1 MYLPRKRR
9 IETNEVVYGRGK
21 GGYGS
26 YETWRR
32 GCGEQAAMEEDNP
45 QWRPLNKGK
54 AEEEEEELYY
64 FSSHLIVKGDTD

>member
-1 MYLPRKRR
+1 
-9 IETNEVVYGRGK
+9 
-21 GGYGS
+21 
-26 YETWRR
+26 
-32 GCGEQAAMEEDNP
+32 MEEDNP